1 MFQTIKSKFILN
13 VSVSIVSLI
22 IILIVSYFIA
32 ISNIKA
38 IMITDISI
46 VAKTVG
52 SAVNYIAKK
61 NSTGYKDE
69 EVKAFIRGMKVGK
82 SGYVYLISSDGT
94 LLAHP
99 KKEGTNL
106 SATDY
111 GNYIISHKE
120 GGVYSYTSSTTGQE
134 KFAAFRYIPEWDAW
148 LVPGVNK
155 ADYFDDI
162 NTHFIEYFSGLL
174 FFFIFVLI
182 LINYFTGTVILK
194 NAQSL
199 KDVAH
204 DLSVGEGDLQIKL
217 PVLKTKDVFRSIS
230 IEMNAFLDKIHNTI
244 VNIKSSSHYQT
255 LLAVE
260 LSILTKKLR
269 DTTTNSGDMAKETMS
284 ELNSVSNLLEKNVED
299 SKEILKINTQSS
311 SVLVG
316 TTQKIEGIISSIST
330 TQESADTISHD
341 FGKLINDIEGLKEI
355 TNVIRDISEKTNL
368 LALNAAIEA
377 ARAGEHGR
385 GFAVV
390 AEEVRKLSEST
401 NKAINEVD
409 ASISVLVQSVGDAT
423 EQIDNNK
430 EIVQTLVV
438 YGEEVRADFVNMG
451 DSINKSV
458 VLADDSQES
467 MGHMETQIISIVEK
481 IQAIA
486 SLSSENGEFANDVDN
501 IAKEVNSVDAE
512 IDKNL
517 GYFKTR
523 EPDTSRKYIR

>member
-1 MFQTIKSKFILN
+1 
-13 VSVSIVSLI
+13 
-22 IILIVSYFIA
+22 
-32 ISNIKA
+32 
-38 IMITDISI
+38 MITDVSI

-52 SAVNYIAKK
+52 NALNYIAKK
-61 NSTGYKDE
+61 NNKGYEDE
-69 EVKAFIRGMKVGK
+69 EFKAFIGAMKVGK

-94 LLAHP
+94 LLVHP
-99 KKEGTNL
+99 KKEGKNL
-106 SATDY
+106 SGTDY

-120 GGVYSYTSSTTGQE
+120 GGVYSYTSSTSGQE
-134 KFAAFRYIPEWDAW
+134 KFSAFRYIPEWDAW
-148 LVPGVNK
+148 VVPGVNK
-155 ADYFDDI
+155 ADYFDDV
-162 NTHFIEYFSGLL
+162 NTHFLEYFSGLL
-174 FFFIFVLI
+174 FFFVSLLM
-182 LINYFTGTVILK
+182 LINYFTGAVILK

-230 IEMNAFLDKIHNTI
+230 MDMNAFLEKMHTTI

-260 LSILTKKLR
+260 LRELTHKLR
-269 DTTTNSGDMAKETMS
+269 DSTTNSGNMAKETMN
-284 ELNSVSNLLEKNVED
+284 ELNSVRDILEKNVEG
-299 SKEILKINTQSS
+299 SKEILEINTQSS
-311 SVLVG
+311 SVLG
-316 TTQKIEGIISSIST
+316 ETTQKIEGIIDSIST
-330 TQESADTISHD
+330 TQESADTISHE
-341 FGKLINDIEGLKEI
+341 FGKLIHDIEGLKEI

-458 VLADDSQES
+458 VIADDSQTS
-467 MGHMETQIISIVEK
+467 MGHMETQMISIVEK
-481 IQAIA
+481 IQVIA
-486 SLSSENGEFANDVDN
+486 SLSFENGEVANDVDD
-501 IAKEVNSVDAE
+501 IAREVNSVDAE
-512 IDKNL
+512 IDENL
-517 GYFKTR
+517 SFFKTR
-523 EPDTSRKYIR
+523 EPDRSRKYIR